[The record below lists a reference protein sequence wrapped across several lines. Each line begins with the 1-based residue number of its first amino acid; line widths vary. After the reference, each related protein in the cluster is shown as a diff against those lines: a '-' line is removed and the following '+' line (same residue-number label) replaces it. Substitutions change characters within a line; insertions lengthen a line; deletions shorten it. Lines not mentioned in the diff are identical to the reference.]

1 MNRWKRNLKK
11 FMNPPFR
18 ILCVVSVVIAVA
30 LLVIFGMN
38 IRHGA
43 ISYFVYILSAYL
55 FALWLLRFVRAVQN
69 GKKRLMRYRLL
80 NRYMTDMNFKAE
92 VSLYFSLGINLMYSV
107 YEAASGIIYHSVWF
121 GTVAFYYMVLSVERF
136 SLLNYM
142 RKQTKNKIGIYKRY
156 RFCGIL
162 LIALN
167 IAVSGMTIL
176 VICTGE
182 SPTYPGHMI
191 YAVAGYSFYN
201 LISAIV
207 NVVTYH
213 KKTNPIYA
221 ASKILSLSTALFS
234 MFSLQNAMIPAFGH
248 SAVFQRNMNAITGF
262 VVFALLALLSVYMIL
277 QGNRMIH
284 RELARP
290 SEPAGGQDER
300 RVPRRR

>member
-234 MFSLQNAMIPAFGH
+234 MFSLQNAMISAFGH